1 MFFKDYKHIE
11 LLEDDIT
18 ISSNRTDGKKIKG
31 VKNWK
36 PTNPFRLRVKATV
49 VKNGK
54 RKIKKRTF
62 LYENMYM
69 VDALKKAQAE
79 HRLLIDEIKAERFSP
94 ATTAP
99 TDKDEMYTFGR
110 AFYRSLD
117 SRKAEAEAENET
129 FRTYDQVKAF
139 YDNHLKAYLEH
150 LLLDQISPDT
160 LNTIR
165 ANMKHEDGTPY
176 SKRTKLSVLQQ
187 VNPVYTWFNEYSNL
201 SVKTPAKIKKGTL
214 KKLNNKRIVNV
225 TDIKPLFV
233 AMANYTYKKYP
244 NSKYSPE
251 LSEPFKNI
259 FVWLLHGRRVNEVLS
274 LRWEHIN
281 LDNGT
286 YTIKAENNKAGID
299 MTYKLTPYQIDVLPE
314 AKKEGLVYPSLRDK
328 NKQMVQVTLSNH
340 WHKVRKAVGT
350 WELNNRHN
358 TPSSE
363 LHIHDIRHLIATE
376 MLNKYHIVDE
386 ISGAVLGHTRSGVTS
401 VYAQMLAESVDN
413 AIMKVLDGVLK

>member
-11 LLEDDIT
+11 LLEEDIT
-18 ISSNRTDGKKIKG
+18 ISTKRTDGKKIDA

-62 LYENMYM
+62 LYENMNM
-69 VDALKKAQAE
+69 VDALKNAQAE
-79 HRLLIDEIKAERFSP
+79 HRKLIDEIKSERHSP
-94 ATTAP
+94 SIDAP
-99 TDKDEMYTFGR
+99 TDKDKMFTFGE
-110 AFYRSLD
+110 AFTRSLE
-117 SRKAEAEAENET
+117 SRKNEAEADNET

-139 YDNHLKAYLEH
+139 YDNHLKAHLEH

-176 SKRTKLSVLQQ
+176 SKRTKISVLQQ

-214 KKLNNKRIVNV
+214 KKLNNKRIVSV
-225 TDIKPLFV
+225 TDIKPLFM

-244 NSKYSPE
+244 NSKHSPE

-274 LRWEHIN
+274 LRWEDLN

-299 MTYKLTPYQIDVLPE
+299 MTYKLTPYQLDVLPKP
-314 AKKEGLVYPSLRDK
+314 KKEGLVYPSLRDK
-328 NKQMVQVTLSNH
+328 NKKMVQGTLKTH
-340 WHKVRKAVGT
+340 WKRVRKVVGAWT
-350 WELNNRHN
+350 LNNKTA
-358 TPSSE
+358 TPSE

-386 ISGAVLGHTRSGVTS
+386 ISGAVLGHTRSGVTAI
-401 VYAQMLAESVDN
+401 YAEMLTQSVDE